1 MSDQESS
8 NTDRRETMSVQE
20 AIDRAKNEPGEDLEA
35 LQSLVIE
42 NGRPI
47 DAALF
52 ALAVQSGVNHG
63 SAPDTRDVE
72 ERVFRSGDAF
82 AAFELASEVK
92 GVDRVRAQEVILESD
107 DPESCRH
114 ALRLAKSDFPGIDR
128 DALKEKV
135 LRSGSGLTLVRLA
148 ETFPDVDRDRVAR
161 GVLERGGAFDCVE
174 LARDVLGYSTPE
186 LARKVR
192 DEGRVADC
200 VSYAAEV
207 PGADGGYF
215 EDRVLREAGFGDC
228 FAFYTEAEGV
238 DRDRLRRRMNE
249 IGTFSEKM
257 VLKASRVEDFGD
269 RLKGLAR
276 RISTAGADGDDGP
289 SMRA

>member
-92 GVDRVRAQEVILESD
+92 GVDRVRAQEVTLESD

-148 ETFPDVDRDRVAR
+148 ETFPDVGRDRVAR
-161 GVLERGGAFDCVE
+161 GVLERGGPSTASSSPVTSSGTAPRSLPGRSGTRGAWRTVSPMPPRCRAPTAGISRTVSCGRRVSGT
-174 LARDVLGYSTPE
+174 ASRSTPRPRG
-186 LARKVR
+186 LTGTV
-192 DEGRVADC
+192 C
-200 VSYAAEV
+200 
-207 PGADGGYF
+207 
-215 EDRVLREAGFGDC
+215 
-228 FAFYTEAEGV
+228 GV
-238 DRDRLRRRMNE
+238 
-249 IGTFSEKM
+249 G
-257 VLKASRVEDFGD
+257 
-269 RLKGLAR
+269 
-276 RISTAGADGDDGP
+276 
-289 SMRA
+289 